1 MTTARINKAI
11 AHLNLRVH
19 GNKDGYF
26 YFLDADTGYMH
37 GECVMV
43 PCLNRLSLQ
52 QWVEEAEQARK
63 SNIIEGMKEDA

>member
-1 MTTARINKAI
+1 
-11 AHLNLRVH
+11 
-19 GNKDGYF
+19 
-26 YFLDADTGYMH
+26 
-37 GECVMV
+37 MV